1 MHDRSGS
8 PIRGRLRITIWS
20 ASVCSSGCQIS
31 WGSSIRELGI
41 SGSGPRGGCP
51 VCCWGRSSLSSG
63 GARCMYVVGSSGVSC
78 VGESFVASSGRLAS
92 WGLGGPVIC
101 WSTCMVW
108 AVCCAGVRSEDV
120 VTAWED
126 VIETRS
132 EAPVVSGGN
141 LCSVRGGICASAGGW
156 VGGGR
161 GRVGGENCSRRWVYG
176 RALH

>member
-8 PIRGRLRITIWS
+8 PIRGRLRIAIWS

-41 SGSGPRGGCP
+41 NGSGPRGGCP
-51 VCCWGRSSLSSG
+51 VCSWGRSSLSSG
-63 GARCMYVVGSSGVSC
+63 GALCMCVFGSSGVSR
-78 VGESFVASSGRLAS
+78 VGESLVMSSGRLAS

-101 WSTCMVW
+101 WSTCMVR
-108 AVCCAGVRSEDV
+108 AVCCTGVRSEDV

-126 VIETRS
+126 VMETRS
-132 EAPVVSGGN
+132 EASVASGGI
-141 LCSVRGGICASAGGW
+141 LCNARVGICASVRGED
-156 VGGGR
+156 GGGR
-161 GRVGGENCSRRWVYG
+161 GRAGGENCSRRWVYG

>member
-8 PIRGRLRITIWS
+8 PTRGRLRITIWS
-20 ASVCSSGCQIS
+20 ASVCSSGRHIS

-51 VCCWGRSSLSSG
+51 VCSWGRSSLSSG
-63 GARCMYVVGSSGVSC
+63 GALCTCVLSSSGISC
-78 VGESFVASSGRLAS
+78 VGESFVVSLGRLAS
-92 WGLGGPVIC
+92 WELVGPVIC
-101 WSTCMVW
+101 WATCMVG
-108 AVCCAGVRSEDV
+108 AMCCPDMRSEDV
-120 VTAWED
+120 VSAWEN

-132 EAPVVSGGN
+132 ETSVASGGM
-141 LCSVRGGICASAGGW
+141 LCSAQGAICASVGGE

-161 GRVGGENCSRRWVYG
+161 GRVGGENCSRRRVYG